1 MIFNELLFGFLLAPG
16 EDDRQDVVLIEK
28 KALLDDSTPSEETEK
43 RQILLHND
51 GSTYTVGMNTTSLV
65 FALWLK
71 KDVDDEQ
78 GSLDDYDDSDDS
90 TDYDEDF
97 EKEEVVVP
105 LHKIDF
111 WRTSNVE

>member
-28 KALLDDSTPSEETEK
+28 EALLDDSTPSEETEK

-65 FALWLK
+65 FALWMK
-71 KDVDDEQ
+71 KDEDSEQ
-78 GSLDDYDDSDDS
+78 GSLDDDYDDGDA
-90 TDYDEDF
+90 YDEDL
-97 EKEEVVVP
+97 EEVVIP
-105 LHKIDF
+105 LQKEGLLEGIQ
-111 WRTSNVE
+111 R